1 MAVGVK
7 ELHIRLEPVSPGRK
21 PVEVDI
27 DGMLSVFLRKGGSVF
42 MSPLQGWRAHF
53 HDDEARLQSA
63 DAVPVRPERVSR
75 IPTNS
80 RRTED
85 AFAHVE
91 AWLLRPGT
99 KVVVEPADVND
110 RFTYKRRVFPRL
122 IIQAR

>member
-1 MAVGVK
+1 MK
-7 ELHIRLEPVSPGRK
+7 EKKKLLHIRLEPVSAGRK
-21 PVEVDI
+21 PIEFDMDSMQSI
-27 DGMLSVFLRKGGSVF
+27 FLRMGGSVF
-42 MSPLQGWRAHF
+42 MNPLQGWRAHF

-63 DAVPVRPERVSR
+63 DAAGVRPERVSR

-80 RRTED
+80 RRIED

-99 KVVVEPADVND
+99 KVVVEPADKGD
-110 RFTYKRRVFPRL
+110 KFTYNRRVFPRM